1 MLKRDKGY
9 DSMTAENFIF
19 WLQGFMEI
27 ANPEIITKE
36 QIQEIRN
43 HISLVLQKV
52 TPQVVYPNS
61 LNLLN
66 MAKQKNEFAYGFPM
80 NDITPIASC

>member
-9 DSMTAENFIF
+9 DSMTAEMFVY

-27 ANPEIITKE
+27 ANPETITKE

-43 HISLVLQKV
+43 HISLVLHKV
-52 TPQVVYPNS
+52 TPQVDYSQSVDVF
-61 LNLLN
+61 
-66 MAKQKNEFAYGFPM
+66 KQSIQTSQFPYGWPM
-80 NDITPIASC
+80 NDIAPYGSC